1 MSFHHSFK
9 ANHIFS
15 QAEDLGATTS
25 NGFVPTEHC
34 LNATAYLSIA
44 DHFHLFMAK
53 LYLSSDG
60 QIRALH

>member
-15 QAEDLGATTS
+15 QAED
-25 NGFVPTEHC
+25 GFVPTEHC